1 MDMLAACT
9 GLDPAQG
16 DMTGLPAGRFQETES
31 DMARKSI
38 IGMAVVMVAFVALVS
53 SAARAQELEAR
64 AARLA
69 IEKADPDAVDP
80 NTIKGEKWTLDIQY
94 ETPQPI
100 VALGPEGE
108 KVIYWYVIYTITN
121 LTGADRQYVPS
132 FTLFA
137 NTGAI
142 RKAGVYPAVYDA
154 IKKARAAKYKFLENA
169 VQMVAIQNAKIL
181 VGPDNARTGVAI
193 FAPLDRET
201 RKFTLFIE
209 GLSGQYI
216 EQPDRSKKV
225 EPGHLAEGDK
235 LVRLRKTLALYF
247 DLPGDKWWLNLDKPL
262 FLEKKWTWR

>member
-1 MDMLAACT
+1 MLAACT

-142 RKAGVYPAVYDA
+142 RKAGVYPAVFDA

-169 VQMVAIQNAKIL
+169 VQMVAIENAKIL

-201 RKFTLFIE
+201 RKFTLFVE
-209 GLSGQYI
+209 GLSGEYI
-216 EQPDRSKKV
+216 ERPDRSKKI
-225 EPGHLAEGDK
+225 EPGHLTEGDK
-235 LVRLRKTLALYF
+235 IVRLRKTLALYF

>member
-1 MDMLAACT
+1 
-9 GLDPAQG
+9 
-16 DMTGLPAGRFQETES
+16 MTGLPAGRFQETES
-31 DMARKSI
+31 DMARMSI
-38 IGMAVVMVAFVALVS
+38 WMAVVTLALVALVS

-64 AARLA
+64 AAQLA
-69 IEKADPDAVDP
+69 AEKADPDAVDP

-100 VALGPEGE
+100 VALGPQGE
-108 KVIYWYVIYTITN
+108 KEVYWYVIYTITN
-121 LTGADRQYVPS
+121 STGADRQYVPS
-132 FTLFA
+132 FTLFS

-169 VQMVAIQNAKIL
+169 VQMVAIENAKIL

-201 RKFTLFIE
+201 RKFTLFVE
-209 GLSGQYI
+209 GLSGEYI
-216 EQPDRSKKV
+216 EQTDRSKKI
-225 EPGHLAEGDK
+225 EPGHLTEGDK
-235 LVRLRKTLALYF
+235 IVRLRKTLALYF

-262 FLEKKWTWR
+262 FLDKKWTWR